1 MGRQP
6 GLLVLLTLSHPRG
19 FWDGKQSEM
28 VGWLSPAGLVII
40 QSHVSHSA
48 PGVLQ
53 ISSEQQQQQQQQRET
68 ERGVGEEKLLF
79 VMYLYGIQCE
89 QMQLV
94 VMKHGHKYAC

>member
-53 ISSEQQQQQQQQRET
+53 ISTEQQQQQQRET